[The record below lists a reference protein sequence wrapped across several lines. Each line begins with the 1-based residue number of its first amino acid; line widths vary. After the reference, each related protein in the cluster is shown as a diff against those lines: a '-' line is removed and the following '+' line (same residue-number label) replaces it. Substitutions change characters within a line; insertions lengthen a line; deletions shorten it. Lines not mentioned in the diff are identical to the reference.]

1 MTTETGNEDDNKN
14 EEEEFVPLSSEFF
27 FSDGFENYNLSPYH
41 TTNIPG
47 PALGLSFK
55 NSVAIT
61 RLCDPLRNQVN
72 CRTIEQRQRSFRI

>member
-1 MTTETGNEDDNKN
+1 MRTTTRMKKKN
-14 EEEEFVPLSSEFF
+14 LFPFQVNFF